1 MKVIQSDNAC
11 SAFDDEYSY
20 DEGPSL
26 KSILN
31 SLEKAKDV
39 KELRKVYE
47 YHWKGF
53 EKDII
58 DLDFLIQHLNYAFP
72 TDYPACSFCKAKRNK
87 HKIIIYTSDETALKW
102 LKSKIVDEQYQW
114 DSKTRIVDGETL
126 QYWIIA
132 FKYVN
137 FIEFLGKSLILSIR
151 NDWDWLN
158 ELWDDA
164 LWSNYEEES

>member
-11 SAFDDEYSY
+11 SAFDDEYHS
-20 DEGPSL
+20 DEGPTL
-26 KSILN
+26 KCILN
-31 SLEKAKDV
+31 HLEKAKDV

-47 YHWKGF
+47 YHWKGH

-58 DLDFLIQHLNYAFP
+58 DLDFLIEHLNWAFP

-87 HKIIIYTSDETALKW
+87 HKIVIYTSDKNALEW
-102 LKSKIVDEQYQW
+102 LKSKIPDEQYQW
-114 DSKTRIVDGETL
+114 DSKTRSVDDETV

-137 FIEFLGKSLILSIR
+137 FIEFLGKSLIRSIK
-151 NDWDWLN
+151 DDGVWLD
-158 ELWDDA
+158 ELWKDA
-164 LWSNYEEES
+164 LWSSYEED

>member
-11 SAFDDEYSY
+11 SAFDEDYYS

-26 KSILN
+26 KCILN
-31 SLEKAKDV
+31 SLEKAEDV

-47 YHWKGF
+47 YHWKGL

-72 TDYPACSFCKAKRNK
+72 TDYPTCSFCKAKRNK
-87 HKIIIYTSDETALKW
+87 DKIIIFTSDEKALKW

-114 DSKTRIVDGETL
+114 DCKTRTVEGESVE
-126 QYWIIA
+126 YWIIA

-137 FIEFLGKSLILSIR
+137 FIEFLGKSLIQSIKD
-151 NDWDWLN
+151 DWIWLD
-158 ELWDDA
+158 ELWEDA
-164 LWSNYEEES
+164 LWSSYEED